1 MYNKYIVKEREEPL
15 MMRVT
20 IEELEKLEDAWVRV
34 QREFDIDDETIARN
48 LGYIL
53 IASEN

>member
-1 MYNKYIVKEREEPL
+1 